1 MARFD
6 ETVFFPRSSGS
17 AFWSPLA
24 EYFGGDLDQLAT
36 KRIDLRSAEFHPR
49 GERRVTENELAEWRD
64 ELNEWAYEAGFP
76 STMNLAQRSTWDI
89 ELGIRLLQS
98 TKVLPES
105 LHPDVWCWIAVH
117 LLPHFVVHRWGWPDS
132 TDGEPPRSRSK
143 WARFGPGPSNGLRLA
158 IHRVGTY
165 GPDIAR
171 RANQEEFQSIQNRPA
186 FSLDQRVCR
195 AILSTIVDALD
206 DPSSHYGKSED
217 GQLGRRRMD
226 ANLVGMELRFINSM
240 RPLCFAT
247 DEEIALIV
255 NEVIGRL
262 PDLRTRH
269 VDFPEFGDD

>member
-1 MARFD
+1 MVRFD
-6 ETVFFPRSSGS
+6 ATTFFPRSSGS

-24 EYFGGDLDQLAT
+24 QSFGSDLDELAK

-49 GERRVTENELAEWRD
+49 GERRVMENELVEWRE
-64 ELNEWAYEAGFP
+64 ELNEWAYGAGFP

-89 ELGIRLLQS
+89 ELGIKLLQS
-98 TKVLPES
+98 TTVLPES

-117 LLPHFVVHRWGWPDS
+117 LLPHFVVHRWGWPAS
-132 TDGEPPRSRSK
+132 ADGKPPRSWSK
-143 WARFGPGPSNGLRLA
+143 WARFGPGPRNGLRLA

-165 GPDIAR
+165 GPDLAR

-186 FSLDQRVCR
+186 FSLDQRVSR
-195 AILSTIVDALD
+195 AILSTILDALD
-206 DPSSHYGKSED
+206 DPTSHYGKSKD
-217 GQLGRRRMD
+217 GQLGHRRMD

-247 DEEIALIV
+247 DEEISAIV

-262 PDLRTRH
+262 PNLRTRQVNLLED
-269 VDFPEFGDD
+269 VDD